1 MYDVIIGHYEED
13 KNIPFWGQKLSYRV
27 ETLHTGWRP
36 LALQHI
42 FRFFENF
49 ENFGFCD
56 HFSKK
61 SYFLKILW
69 LKKQNFKNP
78 RQPFCRPSF
87 SMYHPF
93 LFAFDLKTLFLVNF
107 ETFTFYR
114 PKIAEVTSQ
123 NSTYSKKFPVD
134 FNFHY
139 TRRRQIGSRRGVPS
153 FMSIQ

>member
-13 KNIPFWGQKLSYRV
+13 KNIPFGGQKLSYRV

-61 SYFLKILW
+61 KIENFGV
-69 LKKQNFKNP
+69 KKQNFKNP
-78 RQPFCRPSF
+78 R
-87 SMYHPF
+87 
-93 LFAFDLKTLFLVNF
+93 
-107 ETFTFYR
+107 
-114 PKIAEVTSQ
+114 
-123 NSTYSKKFPVD
+123 
-134 FNFHY
+134 
-139 TRRRQIGSRRGVPS
+139 
-153 FMSIQ
+153 